1 MLLPIMTSRLMLSL
15 KKAATEPT
23 GMWSLST
30 MGDFGR
36 GMFSDQETIQFVS
49 HEFNVS
55 HEISETLPPPNGE
68 DIELDS
74 VPQMPRDGGSQQL
87 C

>member
-1 MLLPIMTSRLMLSL
+1 MTSRLMLSL
-15 KKAATEPT
+15 KRAAAEPT
-23 GMWSLST
+23 GMWSLSA

-36 GMFSDQETIQFVS
+36 GMFSDRATIQFAS
-49 HEFNVS
+49 CGFSVS
-55 HEISETLPPPNGE
+55 HEISETLPPLNGE